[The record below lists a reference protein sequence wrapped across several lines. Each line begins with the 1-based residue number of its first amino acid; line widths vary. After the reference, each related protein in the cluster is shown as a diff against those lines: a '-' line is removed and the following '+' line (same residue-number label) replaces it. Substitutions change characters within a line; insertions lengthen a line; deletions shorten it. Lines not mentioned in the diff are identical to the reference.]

1 VNVMMGRMD
10 EDELAVMLRDIEQ
23 APRAKMPHLEMEKRR
38 ATFAEVELGFTP
50 DAAMRESRR
59 CLGCGCGK
67 AVPCRLRA
75 LATEYG
81 VDPSRFVGQ
90 RRHFRRDTSHPEIV
104 FEPGKCILC
113 GVCVEVARQAGEDW
127 GISFYGRGF
136 DTVVA
141 PPLDRPMAEAFKK
154 SARRAA
160 EVCPVG
166 AIMLKGTGCAGCRRG

>member
-1 VNVMMGRMD
+1 
-10 EDELAVMLRDIEQ
+10 MLRDIEQ
-23 APRAKMPHLEMEKRR
+23 GPRTAMPHAPIEKRR
-38 ATFAEVELGFTP
+38 HTFDEVELGFSP
-50 DAAMRESRR
+50 AAALHESRR

-67 AVPCRLRA
+67 AIPCRLRA
-75 LATEYG
+75 FATEYG
-81 VDPSRFVGQ
+81 VDPGRFVGQ
-90 RRHFRRDTSHPEIV
+90 RRHFQRDTSHPEII

-166 AIMLKGTGCAGCRRG
+166 AIMLKGTGCAGCRLA